1 MLKRIF
7 QNWRYKLLK
16 KYRVEV
22 IDDVTLS
29 HAKVFT
35 YRPLKF
41 VIIGL
46 ISSILLIGG
55 TTSLIFFVP
64 FIRKQI
70 PGYLNPAVK
79 EQQAQLMNKVQI
91 LGQQIEMRDSLIKT
105 LQNSLLNGQKLPDME
120 IDDLEE
126 IDFTPASASSEASQ
140 EDEPAANSPSDNA
153 SSKISGDFVSEQK
166 SVSFTS
172 HYISPINNLFSPVN
186 NGKVSNPFN
195 TDKQHYGLD
204 LVAEENELVRAAADG
219 FVIMAEYHEESG
231 YVIGIS
237 SRDEV
242 ITFYKHNST
251 LHKKVGDYVYAGE
264 SIAVMGNS
272 GENSTGPHLHFELWY
287 RGTPLDPSMY
297 INFN

>member
-1 MLKRIF
+1 MIKRIF
-7 QNWRYKLLK
+7 QRWRNQLLK
-16 KYRVEV
+16 RYRVEV

-35 YRPLKF
+35 YRPIKF
-41 VIIGL
+41 LIIGIIASL
-46 ISSILLIGG
+46 ILIGG

-105 LQNSLLNGQKLPDME
+105 LQNSLLSGQQLPEMGLDDIE
-120 IDDLEE
+120 TID
-126 IDFTPASASSEASQ
+126 ITPAAAEQSPVENETSVENPASDVNSEQEEASRTVK
-140 EDEPAANSPSDNA
+140 ASYNSN
-153 SSKISGDFVSEQK
+153 
-166 SVSFTS
+166 
-172 HYISPINNLFSPVN
+172 YISPINNLFNPVA

-195 TDKQHYGLD
+195 LEKQHYGVD
-204 LVAEENELVRAAADG
+204 IVAEENELVRAAADG
-219 FVIMAEYHEESG
+219 FIIMAEYHEENG
-231 YVIGIS
+231 NVIGIA

-251 LHKKVGDYVYAGE
+251 LYKKVGDYVSAGE
-264 SIAVMGNS
+264 PVAVMGNS

-287 RGTPLDPSMY
+287 KGTPLDPSMY